1 MRRTL
6 AAVLAAGLV
15 GVGGCEPRD
24 DAAMSQ
30 KVATARAD
38 IARLREA
45 AETLVRK
52 SGRCPTGQEVERA
65 IDPWGKPY
73 VVLCPG
79 QKGHAADVVS
89 KGRDGDIGTTDDI
102 RSWDQPR

>member
-1 MRRTL
+1 MRRRL
-6 AAVLAAGLV
+6 AVLMAMALC
-15 GVGGCEPRD
+15 GVGGCAPRD
-24 DAAMSQ
+24 DEAMKQ
-30 KVATARAD
+30 RVATARVE

-52 SGRCPTGQEVERA
+52 NGRCPTGQEVERA

-79 QKGHAADVVS
+79 QRGHAADVVS

-102 RSWDQPR
+102 RSWD

>member
-1 MRRTL
+1 MRRALIATL
-6 AAVLAAGLV
+6 WLGAI
-15 GVGGCEPRD
+15 GGCEPRD
-24 DAAMSQ
+24 DEAMKQKIAA
-30 KVATARAD
+30 ARVE

-52 SGRCPTGQEVERA
+52 DGRCPTAQEVERA

-89 KGRDGDIGTTDDI
+89 KGRDGEIGTTDDI
-102 RSWDQPR
+102 RSWD